1 MVYFILNKKSWSCET
16 NALKLSTQMQNKCT
30 IKFAQLTQ
38 HVYTYMQQTWKS
50 SKKAH
55 NSYSL
60 NPLSKFLM
68 DQEAYELKKR
78 IVDHMFVLKA
88 ATATVQ
94 CFHAISTCLI
104 QYDVDFTL

>member
-1 MVYFILNKKSWSCET
+1 
-16 NALKLSTQMQNKCT
+16 
-30 IKFAQLTQ
+30 
-38 HVYTYMQQTWKS
+38 
-50 SKKAH
+50 
-55 NSYSL
+55 
-60 NPLSKFLM
+60 M